1 MPGYIMLAFIYF
13 FPTEWGKSRNTTMGA
28 RMWQFKG
35 CFAPILSIIFYTILF
50 FVLAT
55 NQKISTITES
65 IEAQQQSTAASA
77 PEISPIKLENET
89 NPGVIGDE
97 TKNSTVPVMINE
109 ETVSKNPKNPT
120 EANSL
125 IKSEES
131 VDSISGQSKID
142 AKSMWELEE
151 AVQYHGHN
159 PETRKRLGLP
169 PKEIGPKK

>member
-1 MPGYIMLAFIYF
+1 MPGYIMLALIYF
-13 FPTEWGKSRNTTMGA
+13 FPTEWGKSRNTTMGG
-28 RMWQFKG
+28 RMWRFKG
-35 CFAPILSIIFYTILF
+35 CFAPILSIIFYSILF

-55 NQKISTITES
+55 NRKISTITES

-77 PEISPIKLENET
+77 PEISPIKSENEIKSDVT
-89 NPGVIGDE
+89 HGE
-97 TKNSTVPVMINE
+97 TKNPTVPVVIDE
-109 ETVSKNPKNPT
+109 QTVRETTKNPT

-125 IKSEES
+125 VESEES
-131 VDSISGQSKID
+131 DKPMSSQSKID

-151 AVQYHGHN
+151 AVQYHGYN